1 MCSTA
6 TATLKV
12 KYIRE
17 NTDWKTTTDVSKF
30 PLDIGNPKFTGDAA
44 SATNTRQA
52 QLTRSHMYSPPNST
66 SLQVL
71 LREYS
76 AHERCLWFLPIA
88 RVHRLHTASMSN
100 ALARYWYRKS
110 GTTKEFTNI
119 KADVPNKPFR
129 VHHPVTQAHPD
140 HPGFYWTSITMGN
153 A

>member
-1 MCSTA
+1 MTMYVK
-6 TATLKV
+6 TL
-12 KYIRE
+12 IGF
-17 NTDWKTTTDVSKF
+17 NTTTDVSKF

-88 RVHRLHTASMSN
+88 RVHRLHAASMSN
-100 ALARYWYRKS
+100 ALARY
-110 GTTKEFTNI
+110 
-119 KADVPNKPFR
+119 
-129 VHHPVTQAHPD
+129 
-140 HPGFYWTSITMGN
+140 
-153 A
+153 